1 MHRPDP
7 RAGKGP
13 CPLALC
19 SPCFSMGPQCRA
31 VSLKKKKPKTK
42 NKTKKNHTKNP
53 KITIRGYINF

>member
-7 RAGKGP
+7 RAGKGS

-31 VSLKKKKPKTK
+31 VSLKKKKTK
-42 NKTKKNHTKNP
+42 NQKQNKKKPHKKPQDNHQ
-53 KITIRGYINF
+53 GLH